1 MYYEYRLIVRNVI
14 NIVYIYIVSTKNYL
28 FVTCKAYLCQSP
40 VTKVPS
46 WRTAMV
52 GLSSAPHPGQVL
64 SNKQM
69 VIDHHFKQLSLT
81 IQIMKP

>member
-1 MYYEYRLIVRNVI
+1 MYYEYRLIVI
-14 NIVYIYIVSTKNYL
+14 KCYKYCVYISYQQKTTF